1 MNPAIIQAVA
11 ADRNRNMQE
20 QAAAW
25 RRAGENRRPRLA
37 RHPRPLLRIRQ
48 AGRGPDS
55 LPDPR
60 TA

>member
-1 MNPAIIQAVA
+1 MNPAIIQALA

-25 RRAGENRRPRLA
+25 QYAAQIRHPRLA
-37 RHPRPLLRIRQ
+37 RHLRPLLRIRQ

-55 LPDPR
+55 VADPR
-60 TA
+60 PA

>member
-1 MNPAIIQAVA
+1 MNPAMIQALA
-11 ADRNRNMQE
+11 ADRNSNLQD
-20 QAAAW
+20 QATAW
-25 RRAGENRRPRLA
+25 RSAGQIRRPRPA

-55 LPDPR
+55 LADPR